1 MLKRTTTVALLASF
15 AAAGAA
21 LAPAAFADGS
31 QGDTKITKVVVNGGK
46 DVVIGATTVKKFT
59 VSVTAADDQGIED
72 ADITLNGPGYG
83 ILTTASVNC
92 VAASGSTTTSTC
104 STSFTVDPRVYDVT
118 SDQAG
123 TWYVDAWVD
132 AKGDDSNFVW
142 KEKAGS
148 FRLQRLSKLTVN
160 AAPEPVKKGKTIT
173 VTGALT
179 RASWENGKYTGYVGQ
194 PVKLQ
199 FKKKGA
205 SAYTTVKTVKT
216 TTGGALKTT
225 VKASVDGTFRYSF
238 AGTTTTPGV
247 SATGD
252 YVDVQ

>member
-1 MLKRTTTVALLASF
+1 MRKRTTTVVLLVSF

-46 DVVIGATTVKKFT
+46 DVVIGATTVKTFT
-59 VSVTAADDQGIED
+59 VSVTATDDQGVKS

-83 ILTTASVNC
+83 ILTTSSVKC
-92 VAASGSTTTSTC
+92 VAASATTSTC

-132 AKGDDSNFVW
+132 ANGDDSNFIW

-148 FRLQRLSKLTVN
+148 FKLQRLSRLTVN
-160 AAPEPVKKGKTIT
+160 AAPEPVKKGRTIT

-179 RASWENGKYTGYVGQ
+179 RASWEYGKYVGYTGQ

-205 SAYTTVKTVKT
+205 GAYTTVKTIKT

-225 VKASVDGTFRYSF
+225 VTASVDGTYRYAF
-238 AGTTTTPGV
+238 AGTTTTPAV
-247 SATGD
+247 NATGD
-252 YVDVQ
+252 YIDVR